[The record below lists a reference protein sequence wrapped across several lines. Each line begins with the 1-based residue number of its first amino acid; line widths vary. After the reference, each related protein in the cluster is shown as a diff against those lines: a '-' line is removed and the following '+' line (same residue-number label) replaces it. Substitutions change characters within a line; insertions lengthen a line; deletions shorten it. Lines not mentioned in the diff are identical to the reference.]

1 MYHKIIFV
9 GDSGA
14 CREPMAAEIFKDLG
28 SRLGIEAEAR
38 GIVVLFPEP
47 LNQKAEAIMASNGL
61 SLDGFMSK
69 QLEQEDFAEDTLILA
84 MESKQREKVLEMFPE
99 CEKDRVYVLTE
110 YVGDELEIVDP
121 YGGSLQTYGI
131 CFETLA
137 ASIKKLI
144 KILNEGE

>member
-1 MYHKIIFV
+1 
-9 GDSGA
+9 
-14 CREPMAAEIFKDLG
+14 
-28 SRLGIEAEAR
+28 
-38 GIVVLFPEP
+38 
-47 LNQKAEAIMASNGL
+47 
-61 SLDGFMSK
+61 MSK
-69 QLEQEDFAEDTLILA
+69 QLEQEDFAEDTLILV

-99 CEKDRVYVLTE
+99 CRKDRIYVLTE

-144 KILNEGE
+144 KILNEGA